1 MRKKM
6 NWLLPGLVWLA
17 LFAAAPDLRAD
28 SGESVVVIYNNL
40 MPESKNVAE
49 HYAQRRHVP
58 TNHLIGFSLPATE
71 AMTRTEFSDR
81 LQKPL
86 LRKLEEKEL
95 FTFITETNSQAT
107 HARRKLSD
115 SRIRYAVLCFGVPLK
130 ILKEPDLVEE
140 GMDKLRPELR
150 RNEAAVDS
158 ELAWLPS
165 LPQKPMLAGPM
176 ANPFYGAT
184 NSALMQPTNGILLVA
199 RLDGPTPDIALSL
212 VDKALEAETNGL
224 WGRAYFDARGITN
237 GAYLQGDE
245 WMRGASE
252 VCRRLGFETLLDDKP
267 ETLPASFPM
276 SQIAL
281 YAGWYDENVSGPFTR
296 PKVEFMPGAVAY
308 HLHSFSASTI
318 RSATRHWVGP
328 LLEKGAT
335 ATMGS
340 VEEPYLIGT
349 PDLTAFFSRLIYF
362 GFSFGEA
369 AYAAQNSLSWQTTVV
384 GDPLYRPFARK
395 PQRQHE
401 DLARRELKLIEWSHL
416 RVVDLN
422 LASGYPA
429 DDVINY
435 LERLPLTRQSALLKE
450 KLADVYLAGR
460 KLSLAMSEY
469 EAALGL
475 NPTPQQKIRLILT
488 LTRVQTLYGR
498 DKQAY
503 GWYQKFLKEFPDYPD
518 LLAIYQK
525 ILPLAETVGAKEEV
539 EKYQQEITKLSPPA
553 APSKN

>member
-1 MRKKM
+1 
-6 NWLLPGLVWLA
+6 
-17 LFAAAPDLRAD
+17 
-28 SGESVVVIYNNL
+28 
-40 MPESKNVAE
+40 
-49 HYAQRRHVP
+49 
-58 TNHLIGFSLPATE
+58 
-71 AMTRTEFSDR
+71 
-81 LQKPL
+81 
-86 LRKLEEKEL
+86 
-95 FTFITETNSQAT
+95 
-107 HARRKLSD
+107 
-115 SRIRYAVLCFGVPLK
+115 
-130 ILKEPDLVEE
+130 
-140 GMDKLRPELR
+140 
-150 RNEAAVDS
+150 
-158 ELAWLPS
+158 
-165 LPQKPMLAGPM
+165 MLAGPM

-184 NSALMQPTNGILLVA
+184 NSALMQPTSGILLVA

-245 WMRGASE
+245 WVRGASE

-525 ILPLAETVGAKEEV
+525 ILPLAETVGAKEDV
-539 EKYQQEITKLSPPA
+539 EKYQQEIKKLSPPA
-553 APSKN
+553 QSGKP

>member
-115 SRIRYAVLCFGVPLK
+115 AKIRYAVLCYGVPLK

-140 GMDKLRPELR
+140 GVDKLRPELR

-184 NSALMQPTNGILLVA
+184 NSA
-199 RLDGPTPDIALSL
+199 
-212 VDKALEAETNGL
+212 
-224 WGRAYFDARGITN
+224 
-237 GAYLQGDE
+237 
-245 WMRGASE
+245 
-252 VCRRLGFETLLDDKP
+252 
-267 ETLPASFPM
+267 
-276 SQIAL
+276 
-281 YAGWYDENVSGPFTR
+281 
-296 PKVEFMPGAVAY
+296 
-308 HLHSFSASTI
+308 
-318 RSATRHWVGP
+318 
-328 LLEKGAT
+328 
-335 ATMGS
+335 
-340 VEEPYLIGT
+340 
-349 PDLTAFFSRLIYF
+349 
-362 GFSFGEA
+362 
-369 AYAAQNSLSWQTTVV
+369 
-384 GDPLYRPFARK
+384 
-395 PQRQHE
+395 
-401 DLARRELKLIEWSHL
+401 
-416 RVVDLN
+416 
-422 LASGYPA
+422 
-429 DDVINY
+429 
-435 LERLPLTRQSALLKE
+435 
-450 KLADVYLAGR
+450 
-460 KLSLAMSEY
+460 
-469 EAALGL
+469 
-475 NPTPQQKIRLILT
+475 
-488 LTRVQTLYGR
+488 
-498 DKQAY
+498 
-503 GWYQKFLKEFPDYPD
+503 
-518 LLAIYQK
+518 
-525 ILPLAETVGAKEEV
+525 
-539 EKYQQEITKLSPPA
+539 
-553 APSKN
+553 

>member
-115 SRIRYAVLCFGVPLK
+115 AKIRYAVLCYGVPLK

-140 GMDKLRPELR
+140 GVDKLRPELR

-184 NSALMQPTNGILLVA
+184 NSALMQPTSGILLVA

-245 WMRGASE
+245 WVRGASE

-525 ILPLAETVGAKEEV
+525 ILPLAETVGAKEDV
-539 EKYQQEITKLSPPA
+539 EKYQQEIKKLSPPA
-553 APSKN
+553 QSGKP